1 MMFPSLGGR
10 FRRPV
15 NDKRDY
21 SNFTPSAKII
31 FLYQAQ
37 ANAICASDGLA
48 GKRLCAQMN
57 GEQPLKAVQTALREK
72 GAVRKCTQTGCRKKF
87 FMVKFGFNNVG
98 GFFRL

>member
-1 MMFPSLGGR
+1 
-10 FRRPV
+10 V
-15 NDKRDY
+15 
-21 SNFTPSAKII
+21 II
-31 FLYQAQ
+31 ATSPQAQ
-37 ANAICASDGLA
+37 RLYFYIKHRQTLYALQTALQ